1 MKITKFEVQG
11 YKNLVAPCCLDELGD
26 INVLHGPNDV
36 GKSNLLEAL
45 ELAFRLL
52 GAGDFL
58 PFTSP
63 RTLSDEAFAK
73 LTGRPL
79 RYAFNLDEPAPIRL
93 RIDLS
98 ILPLELARVGIQQ
111 LLPCDHVSISQTLE
125 HDQAGKAQWKI
136 QEFRFSNGRD
146 AAVPSGK
153 DIDEWALKFA
163 LFLARHHLVGGKE
176 GRARCQ
182 LVPAHRIPGLTA
194 TARAVEDSSLALDLY
209 DARESPEP
217 LLRGR
222 WGLFREVVGRL
233 IGLDSERAVSV
244 RFDRHLNEAQLLV
257 EGPQSILPLDLMGSG
272 TQQIAGLVGHLL
284 LSGASILAIEEPE
297 LNLRYERQEEL
308 RDALRHI
315 VEDGR
320 GPGQLFLS
328 SHSPVFEFGP
338 HFYSLEPGP
347 KGPVVYRRPSETA
360 ATLLG
365 WGRVPEVFDG
375 SRAVQ
380 SYVSSEGVLKLPQ
393 SVMASLELPHGGG
406 VVFELDEAG
415 RTEIL
420 SNAKFI
426 ERYELPS

>member
-52 GAGDFL
+52 GAGDFA
-58 PFTSP
+58 PTVTT
-63 RTLSDEAFAK
+63 RKLSDTAFRR

-79 RYAFNLDEPAPIRL
+79 RYSFNLDEPSPISLRL
-93 RIDLS
+93 EIS
-98 ILPLELARVGIQQ
+98 IQAKELTRAGIQP
-111 LLPCDHVSISQTLE
+111 LLRCDPVSIEQSLE
-125 HDQAGKAQWKI
+125 HDQTGKATWQIRK
-136 QEFRFSNGRD
+136 FCFANGRD
-146 AAVPSGK
+146 AITQPDVEV
-153 DIDEWALKFA
+153 DEWVQKFSM
-163 LFLARHHLVGGKE
+163 FLAQHHLVGSAS
-176 GRARCQ
+176 GRSTCQ

-194 TARAVEDSSLALDLY
+194 TARAVEHSSLALDLY

-217 LLRGR
+217 ILRGR

-257 EGPQSILPLDLMGSG
+257 EGPHSILPLDLMGSG